1 MFLVVFLS
9 QEEYYHLLA
18 EKIYKIQKEL
28 EEKRRRRSM
37 AVVDSMN
44 NPGVPQPASHGGP
57 APSLPGGEYLLSCNV
72 CTHYQALKYRSV
84 TDIVR
89 PIRQIVRRREETTGH
104 SVRPK

>member
-72 CTHYQALKYRSV
+72 CTHCIIHV
-84 TDIVR
+84 TIAFLTMTN
-89 PIRQIVRRREETTGH
+89 IRHFWVASNSR
-104 SVRPK
+104 